1 MAICRHLIRCLLAGC
16 LAGSI
21 AALQAASPAATAPPV
36 SQNLPGSPAAQS
48 QAQLSLKVRPWT
60 GDFNA
65 MLDRRIIR
73 FLVPYSRT
81 LYFVDNG
88 QERGLSAELA
98 RDFERYINAKYASQ
112 LGNRPL
118 TIALIPTTRDKLLPN
133 LLAGLGDISAGNI
146 TATDERL
153 KIVDFIAPRD
163 RKPVRELV
171 VTGPSAPPLAT
182 IDDLAGKEVY
192 TRASTSYYESLQA
205 LNARFVKAGKPPI
218 RIRLL
223 PDALEDEDK
232 MEMVN
237 AGLIGVVIVD
247 DWMAHLWAQV
257 LPRIQVHDNL
267 AINSGGYIG
276 WAIRKNSPELQAV
289 LNEFYVDFVKRQ
301 GVADY
306 RLAQYMKQIKQIA
319 NNSGSMERKR
329 FEQTLALFQKFGS
342 QYGFDPLM
350 LVAQGF
356 QESQLN
362 QNARSHTG
370 AIGIMQLLPATGKEM
385 DVGNISTAESNI
397 HAGAKY
403 MDQLI
408 SKYFSDAHF
417 EATDRSL
424 FAFASYNAGPEN
436 IAKMRKEAASR
447 GLNPDKWF
455 NNVEVV
461 VAEKIGAETTTYVR
475 NIYKYYA
482 AYKLIVEAQAARKK
496 ALETTQPKS

>member
-1 MAICRHLIRCLLAGC
+1 

-98 RDFERYINAKYASQ
+98 RDFERYINTKYASQ

-257 LPRIQVHDNL
+257 LPRIKVHDNL

>member
-1 MAICRHLIRCLLAGC
+1 

-21 AALQAASPAATAPPV
+21 AALQAVSPAATAPPV

-98 RDFERYINAKYASQ
+98 RDFERYINTKYASQ

-257 LPRIQVHDNL
+257 LPRIKVHDNL

-276 WAIRKNSPELQAV
+276 WAIRKNSPELQAA
-289 LNEFYVDFVKRQ
+289 LNDFYVDFVKRQ

>member
-36 SQNLPGSPAAQS
+36 SQNSPAQS
-48 QAQLSLKVRPWT
+48 EAQLSLKVRPWT

-98 RDFERYINAKYASQ
+98 RDFERYINTKYASQ

-257 LPRIQVHDNL
+257 LPRIKVRDNL

-289 LNEFYVDFVKRQ
+289 LNDFYVDFVKRQ

-329 FEQTLALFQKFGS
+329 FDQTLALFQKFGS

-417 EATDRSL
+417 DETDRSL

-455 NNVEVV
+455 NNVEIV

>member
-1 MAICRHLIRCLLAGC
+1 
-16 LAGSI
+16 
-21 AALQAASPAATAPPV
+21 
-36 SQNLPGSPAAQS
+36 
-48 QAQLSLKVRPWT
+48 
-60 GDFNA
+60 

>member
-98 RDFERYINAKYASQ
+98 RDFERYINTKYASQ

-257 LPRIQVHDNL
+257 LPRIKVHDNL

>member
-1 MAICRHLIRCLLAGC
+1 

-98 RDFERYINAKYASQ
+98 RDFERYVNTKYASQ

-257 LPRIQVHDNL
+257 LPRIKVHDNL